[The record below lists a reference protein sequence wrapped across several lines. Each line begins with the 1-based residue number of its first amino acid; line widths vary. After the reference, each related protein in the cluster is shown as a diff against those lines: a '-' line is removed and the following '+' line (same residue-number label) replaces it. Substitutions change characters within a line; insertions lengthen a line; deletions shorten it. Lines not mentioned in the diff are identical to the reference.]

1 ADDEAGAE
9 NAAVI
14 EDVAVLISRAFPR
27 HDARERWQLEV
38 RHPPLGARE
47 ERDADGGDAAV
58 APGLMAGPLDRVV
71 EVDCILRGIEQRL
84 PRRLAGAALV
94 DAHAT
99 IAARHPP
106 FRVHGL
112 PVHVG
117 IGLLFQIGWRDP
129 QLVLLVDAHVDQ
141 HGKMPV
147 AIGPQH
153 VGLELGAIPH
163 RDVDVLLDLH
173 LVARFG
179 RFGPFA
185 ARDLLLHGT
194 STLSESKAC
203 GYAGTGRT
211 HQVEPHT
218 SRAVSTT
225 RRSLASS
232 PSSSMALPPM
242 PLENPH
248 CGLSASCSSGAC
260 LLASSMRRLSSSFD
274 SSLPLLVVTRPRTAT
289 LPLGRKRSGSK
300 PPARALSYSRK

>member
-71 EVDCILRGIEQRL
+71 EVDCILRGIEHGL
-84 PRRLAGAALV
+84 PRRLAGTALV

-106 FRVHGL
+106 FRVHGF

-117 IGLLFQIGWRDP
+117 IGLLFQIARRDP
-129 QLVLLVDAHVDQ
+129 ELVLLVDAHVDQ
-141 HGKMPV
+141 DGKMPV
-147 AIGPQH
+147 AIGPED

-173 LVARFG
+173 LVSGFG
-179 RFGPFA
+179 RFGLFA
-185 ARDLLLHGT
+185 GRDLLLHGT
-194 STLSESKAC
+194 SQRSWLRAQRYQRAKLAATQARV
-203 GYAGTGRT
+203 GRIT
-211 HQVEPHT
+211 PSPT
-218 SRAVSTT
+218 PRA
-225 RRSLASS
+225 RS
-232 PSSSMALPPM
+232 
-242 PLENPH
+242 
-248 CGLSASCSSGAC
+248 
-260 LLASSMRRLSSSFD
+260 
-274 SSLPLLVVTRPRTAT
+274 RPRGGAWRSR
-289 LPLGRKRSGSK
+289 PPRPWCCRQCRWKIRIAGSMPAAPAGRACSPHRCD
-300 PPARALSYSRK
+300 A